1 MALQLRTGLID
12 RTIAETAVGAAFGS
26 DGVVGVI
33 CVLICYALI
42 QIFHEL
48 GSTIVQVVHIAAKAI
63 AVDAAIAVHGA
74 AGITHCLGPV
84 VAGVVG
90 ILTGG
95 TIQNNTFPLTAEQ
108 SAVRVHDIAGQCRFS
123 ISGIFGLSPSVICF
137 FTSTFADLH
146 GAFCSG
152 GVRIRSVCF
161 IGHTGRDRGLHGGIK
176 GSRKS
181 VSEEAGFLPY
191 VLLMTRCPT
200 GLGGIHP

>member
-33 CVLICYALI
+33 CVLVCYALI

-48 GSTIVQVVHIAAKAI
+48 GRAIVQVVHIAAKAI

-90 ILTGG
+90 ILTGVPSR
-95 TIQNNTFPLTAEQ
+95 IIPFPSPPSRVPSEYMTLRV
-108 SAVRVHDIAGQCRFS
+108 SAVFPSLVY
-123 ISGIFGLSPSVICF
+123 SGVLQATPK
-137 FTSTFADLH
+137 AAL
-146 GAFCSG
+146 
-152 GVRIRSVCF
+152 
-161 IGHTGRDRGLHGGIK
+161 GI
-176 GSRKS
+176 
-181 VSEEAGFLPY
+181 
-191 VLLMTRCPT
+191 
-200 GLGGIHP
+200 

>member
-108 SAVRVHDIAGQCRFS
+108 SAVRIHAGQCRFS
-123 ISGIFGLSPSVICF
+123 ISGIFGRSPGNAKSRPGHLMISDAQGDF
-137 FTSTFADLH
+137 LH
-146 GAFCSG
+146 
-152 GVRIRSVCF
+152 V
-161 IGHTGRDRGLHGGIK
+161 
-176 GSRKS
+176 
-181 VSEEAGFLPY
+181 
-191 VLLMTRCPT
+191 
-200 GLGGIHP
+200 

>member
-1 MALQLRTGLID
+1 MTLQLRAGLIA
-12 RTIAETAVGAAFGS
+12 RTIAETAVGAAFGGN
-26 DGVVGVI
+26 GVVGVI

-108 SAVRVHDIAGQCRFS
+108 SAVRIHERVSAVF
-123 ISGIFGLSPSVICF
+123 PSLVY
-137 FTSTFADLH
+137 S
-146 GAFCSG
+146 
-152 GVRIRSVCF
+152 GVRQA
-161 IGHTGRDRGLHGGIK
+161 TQKAALGI
-176 GSRKS
+176 
-181 VSEEAGFLPY
+181 
-191 VLLMTRCPT
+191 
-200 GLGGIHP
+200 

>member
-1 MALQLRTGLID
+1 MTLQLRAGLIA

-108 SAVRVHDIAGQCRFS
+108 SAVRIHAGQCRFS
-123 ISGIFGLSPSVICF
+123 ISGIFGRSPGNAKS
-137 FTSTFADLH
+137 
-146 GAFCSG
+146 
-152 GVRIRSVCF
+152 RP
-161 IGHTGRDRGLHGGIK
+161 GHLMISDAQG
-176 GSRKS
+176 
-181 VSEEAGFLPY
+181 GFLH
-191 VLLMTRCPT
+191 V
-200 GLGGIHP
+200 